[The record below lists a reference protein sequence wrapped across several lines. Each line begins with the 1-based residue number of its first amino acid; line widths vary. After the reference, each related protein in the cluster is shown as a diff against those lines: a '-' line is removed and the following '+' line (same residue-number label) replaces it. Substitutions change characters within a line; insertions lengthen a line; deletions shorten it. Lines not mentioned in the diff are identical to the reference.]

1 MADIKNDILDIKF
14 VEAPADPNKGFRI
27 GHAPSVFQNN
37 VTFKVTGYK
46 LGNYDIEKKDGSVE
60 KTRYAD
66 SSQSI
71 VLTVDI
77 DPEEMLPLNRLL
89 HKKDVLYDATGAA
102 HVEHACSFK
111 GDLMKHMLTL
121 GRRDDDS
128 AMLKGSVEDVAKHAL
143 KFFQGKT
150 LICKEISGFAKD
162 DKGRLQDRIS
172 PFIQFGWKD

>member
-1 MADIKNDILDIKF
+1 MADIKEIRF

-27 GHAPSVFQNN
+27 GHSQSVFQNN

-46 LGNYDIEKKDGSVE
+46 LGNYNIEKKDGSIE
-60 KTRYAD
+60 QTKYAN

-71 VLTVDI
+71 VLTTSVDE
-77 DPEEMLPLNRLL
+77 DLPLNRLL
-89 HKKDVLYDATGAA
+89 HKKDILYDAQGAA

-111 GDLMKHMLTL
+111 GDLMRHMLIL
-121 GRRDDDS
+121 GRREDDS

-143 KFFQGKT
+143 AFFKDKT

-162 DKGRLQDRIS
+162 DKGKLQDRIS
-172 PFIQFGWKD
+172 PFIQFGWKE

>member
-1 MADIKNDILDIKF
+1 MADIKDIRF

-27 GHAPSVFQNN
+27 GHAQSVFQNN

-46 LGNYDIEKKDGSVE
+46 FGNYDIERKDGSVD
-60 KTRYAD
+60 KTQYAD

-71 VLTVDI
+71 VLTTSV
-77 DPEEMLPLNRLL
+77 EEDLPLNRLL
-89 HKKDVLYDATGAA
+89 HKKDVLYDAQGSA

-111 GDLMKHMLTL
+111 GALMKHMLTL
-121 GRRDDDS
+121 GRRDDNP

-143 KFFQGKT
+143 AFFKDKD

-162 DKGRLQDRIS
+162 EKGKLQDRIS
-172 PFIQFGWKD
+172 PFIQFGWKE

>member
-1 MADIKNDILDIKF
+1 MADVKNDILDIKF

-27 GHAPSVFQNN
+27 GPSQSVFQNN
-37 VTFKVTGYK
+37 VTFSVTGYK
-46 LGNYDIEKKDGSVE
+46 LGSYSIERKDGSIE
-60 KTRYAD
+60 PTKYAD

-71 VLTVDI
+71 VLSTSV
-77 DPEEMLPLNRLL
+77 EEDLPLNRLL
-89 HKKDVLYDATGAA
+89 HKKDVLYDAQGSA

-111 GDLMKHMLTL
+111 GDLMRHMLTL
-121 GRRDDDS
+121 GRRENDS

-162 DKGRLQDRIS
+162 GQGRLQDRIS
-172 PFIQFGWKD
+172 PFIQFGWKE